1 MPFRLLLLWLTA
13 GLLFLSACSSPDGPP
28 AEPDYLT
35 RIPDPKTLGETY
47 VSNPD
52 SLLAP
57 ATVQDLN
64 ATLQA
69 LDQSGR
75 AHIDVVAVRSIGE
88 ETPKTAATAL
98 FNRWKIGGKDQNNG
112 LLLLLVL
119 DQRRVE
125 METGYGLEADLPDVT
140 CFRIQQQYMVPLLR
154 QQRYDEAVREGVAA
168 LIRQFSTG
176 SVALAP
182 TDSAAA
188 PAAALQ
194 TAPEAA
200 PEPVAVHEYAENN
213 GWSGPA
219 IVAAWLMTV
228 LWLVTTL
235 ALAFHKPAV
244 PAPRWVLWL
253 SLVLLPLYA
262 ALAILTNWTLP
273 ALGLL
278 VLCYGLPLLYTY
290 LYLGRVNREFRTT
303 YAAKSRHEKYTFLHE
318 AHHNLG
324 FTAWLLPLGLAFYW
338 PRYRRRL
345 RQLREAPYACP
356 RCATPMHRLSEQAD
370 DEKLELYQAAEEHV
384 KSVDYDVWA
393 CPQCQHSFALD
404 YQNLSTDV
412 LPCPKCHHRTLQSKP
427 DQVMQ
432 AATTA
437 SEGWGWH
444 VHRCYFCNH
453 EQKEKYTISR
463 IPTSSSSSSGGSS
476 SSSSSGSSWSSSSG
490 GSSGGGGAGSSW

>member
-75 AHIDVVAVRSIGE
+75 AHIDVVAVHSIGE
-88 ETPKTAATAL
+88 EVPKTAATAL

-154 QQRYDEAVREGVAA
+154 QQRYDEAVRQGVAA
-168 LIRQFSTG
+168 LIRQLG
-176 SVALAP
+176 SGSAAP
-182 TDSAAA
+182 VPSDSATA
-188 PAAALQ
+188 PAAALS
-194 TAPEAA
+194 TAPEAT
-200 PEPVAVHEYAENN
+200 PEPVAGHEYYENN

-219 IVAAWLMTV
+219 IVAAWIMSV
-228 LWLVTTL
+228 LWVGTTL
-235 ALAFHKPAV
+235 ALALQKPAV

-253 SLVLLPLYA
+253 SLGIVPTYVVLV
-262 ALAILTNWTLP
+262 ILTNWPLP
-273 ALGLL
+273 VLGLL
-278 VLCYGLPLLYTY
+278 ALCYGFPLLYTT
-290 LYLGRVNREFRTT
+290 LYLGRVNRELRTAH
-303 YAAKSRHEKYTFLHE
+303 AAATRHKQYSFLQQ

-324 FTAWLLPLGLAFYW
+324 FTAWLLPLGLWAYW
-338 PRYRRRL
+338 ARHRRRL
-345 RQLREAPYACP
+345 QQLREAPYACP
-356 RCATPMHRLSEQAD
+356 QCTTPMHRLQEQAD
-370 DEKLELYQAAEEHV
+370 DEKLDRHQVAEEHV
-384 KSVDYDVWA
+384 ESVDYDVWQ
-393 CPQCQHSFALD
+393 CPRCQHHFTLD
-404 YQNLSTDV
+404 YQNLSTEV
-412 LPCPKCHHRTLQSKP
+412 LPCPECHHRTLQP
-427 DQVMQ
+427 QADQVML

-444 VHRCYFCNH
+444 VHRCYFCHH

-463 IPTSSSSSSGGSS
+463 LATSSGSSSGGSS
-476 SSSSSGSSWSSSSG
+476 SSSGGSWSSSSG

>member
-13 GLLFLSACSSPDGPP
+13 GLLLLSACSSPDTP
-28 AEPDYLT
+28 AAQPDYLT

-57 ATVQDLN
+57 TTVQDLN
-64 ATLQA
+64 VTLQA

-98 FNRWKIGGKDQNNG
+98 FRRWKIGDKDQNNG

-125 METGYGLEADLPDVT
+125 METGYGLEADLPDVI

-154 QQRYDEAVREGVAA
+154 EQRYDEAVRQGVAA
-168 LIRQFSTG
+168 LIRQLGTS
-176 SVALAP
+176 SAALAP
-182 TDSAAA
+182 ADSAAA
-188 PAAALQ
+188 PAALQ
-194 TAPEAA
+194 AAPETA
-200 PEPVAVHEYAENN
+200 PEPVVVVENFVDN
-213 GWSGPA
+213 SWSGLTV
-219 IVAAWLMTV
+219 VAAWMLVM
-228 LWLVTTL
+228 LWLTATV
-235 ALAFHKPAV
+235 ALLVQKPAV
-244 PAPRWVLWL
+244 PAPRWILWL
-253 SLVLLPLYA
+253 SLGIVPAYGILVVFTNWPLPASVLLA
-262 ALAILTNWTLP
+262 
-273 ALGLL
+273 
-278 VLCYGLPLLYTY
+278 LCYGFPLLYTH
-290 LYLGRVNREFRTT
+290 LYLRGVKRELRTT
-303 YAAKSRHEKYTFLHE
+303 YATKTRHEQYIFLHQ

-324 FTAWLLPLGLAFYW
+324 FTAWLFPLGLAFYW
-338 PRYRRRL
+338 ARYRRQL
-345 RQLREAPYACP
+345 QKLREAPYACP
-356 RCATPMHRLSEQAD
+356 SCTTPMHRLSEQAD

-384 KSVDYDVWA
+384 KSVDYDVWE
-393 CPQCQHSFALD
+393 CPRCQHHFTLD

-412 LPCPKCHHRTLQSKP
+412 LPCPECHHRTLQPKP
-427 DQVMQ
+427 DQVMRS
-432 AATTA
+432 ATTS

-453 EQKEKYTISR
+453 EQKEKYTIARLS
-463 IPTSSSSSSGGSS
+463 TSSGSSSGS